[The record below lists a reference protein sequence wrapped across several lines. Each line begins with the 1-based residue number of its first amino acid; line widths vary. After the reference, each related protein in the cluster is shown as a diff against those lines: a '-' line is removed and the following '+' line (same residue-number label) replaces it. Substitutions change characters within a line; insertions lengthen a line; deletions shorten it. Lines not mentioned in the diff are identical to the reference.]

1 MAAHDRHTG
10 AILQQRIAMQSERMV
25 MEGLHHAGKT
35 ARRATRIPL
44 DLVVPVDL
52 QIERIG
58 EGGGVQWVE
67 ALVEL
72 SRVVETF
79 AKRLIRNVDPGHREC
94 LVENGMME

>member
-1 MAAHDRHTG
+1 
-10 AILQQRIAMQSERMV
+10 
-25 MEGLHHAGKT
+25 
-35 ARRATRIPL
+35 
-44 DLVVPVDL
+44 L

-58 EGGGVQWVE
+58 EGAGVQWVE

-94 LVENGMME
+94 LVENGMMERITARTLGLILMAASIFHRRE

>member
-1 MAAHDRHTG
+1 
-10 AILQQRIAMQSERMV
+10 
-25 MEGLHHAGKT
+25 
-35 ARRATRIPL
+35 
-44 DLVVPVDL
+44 
-52 QIERIG
+52 
-58 EGGGVQWVE
+58 VQWVE